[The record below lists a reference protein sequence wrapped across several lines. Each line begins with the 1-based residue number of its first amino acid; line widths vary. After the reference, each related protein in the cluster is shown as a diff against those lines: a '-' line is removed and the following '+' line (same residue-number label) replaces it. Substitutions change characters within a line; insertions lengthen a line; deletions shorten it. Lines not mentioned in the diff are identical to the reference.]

1 MDFDVTTLHGRRA
14 DQRWNR
20 MVVGDMFER
29 LTWSTPDKEALVGWT
44 GAYATEDFHR
54 LTYREADA
62 AANRVARALRAGG
75 LEEGDRVLLY
85 CENSVEAVV
94 TMFGIAKA
102 GLVAVPVNPNLAPD
116 VLAWVVEHVNV
127 RFTVIDGEFGQR
139 TRDVFATAGLNIDV
153 TIPIGGPVAPGSR
166 AFADWIAEQPNEEL
180 PGTRHADDVWS
191 ILFTSG
197 TTSMPKASMTTH
209 TYSYMA
215 GFAYAMSVTRGLEYE
230 GDLKMCT
237 FLPVLYHCGHNA
249 SVLPAILAGGTMVL
263 GRRASAPALADAVT
277 AEKVTAV
284 WAGSPAWVQ
293 QLTAHS
299 LDHDDVD
306 LTSLTVVMFAWG
318 AMNPDMA
325 RNVEKACGPQVK
337 MLEVFGQTEAMSCYR
352 FWPDQYPEKFEESL
366 AGTNYVGVP
375 NPLLAADIID
385 ADGNSLRGRPG
396 IPGEAVYRSPIV
408 TAGYYGDVEATR
420 EAFRDG
426 WFHSGDSCMYDE
438 DGQQIMV
445 DRFKD
450 IVKSG
455 GENVSSLRVESV
467 LVTHPDVLR
476 AAVIGVPDDRLGEKV
491 IGVVTLDPGR
501 RPDINEIRAFAR
513 ARLAGYESPKE
524 IVVVDRM
531 PETVGGKIMKYKL
544 RKRFTSN
551 S

>member
-44 GAYATEDFHR
+44 GAYATESFHR

-62 AANRVARALRAGG
+62 AANRVAQALRTGG

-85 CENSVEAVV
+85 CENSIEAVV

-116 VLAWVVEHVNV
+116 VLAWVVEHVNI
-127 RFTVIDGEFGQR
+127 RFTVIDGEFGDRAQS
-139 TRDVFATAGLNIDV
+139 VFTTAGLNIDV
-153 TIPIGGPVAPGSR
+153 TIPIGGPVVPGSH

-230 GDLKMCT
+230 SDLKMCT

-263 GRRASAPALADAVT
+263 GRRSSASSLAEAVT

-284 WAGSPAWVQ
+284 WAGSPVWVQ
-293 QLTAHS
+293 QLAAHS
-299 LDHDDVD
+299 LDHDDID
-306 LTSLTVVMFAWG
+306 LSSLTVVMFAWG

-352 FWPDQYPEKFEESL
+352 FWPDQYPKKFEEAL
-366 AGTNYVGVP
+366 AGINYVGVP

-385 ADGNSLRGRPG
+385 ADGNSLRGKPG
-396 IPGEAVYRSPIV
+396 IAGEAVYRSPIV
-408 TAGYYGDVEATR
+408 TAGYYRDAEATQ

-455 GENVSSLRVESV
+455 GENVSSLRVEGV
-467 LVTHPDVLR
+467 LVTHPDVVR
-476 AAVIGVPDDRLGEKV
+476 AAVIGVPNDRLGEKV
-491 IGVVTLDPGR
+491 IGVVTLEPGR
-501 RPDINEIRAFAR
+501 RPDIDGILAFAR
-513 ARLAGYESPKE
+513 ARLAGYETPRE

-544 RKRFTSN
+544 RKRFTSAT
-551 S
+551 